1 MNYWLRVNNES
12 RGPSPMEQIAE
23 MRQEGKV
30 WPTDLA
36 APEQGGDLSSKDWE
50 SH

>member
-23 MRQEGKV
+23 IRQEGKV